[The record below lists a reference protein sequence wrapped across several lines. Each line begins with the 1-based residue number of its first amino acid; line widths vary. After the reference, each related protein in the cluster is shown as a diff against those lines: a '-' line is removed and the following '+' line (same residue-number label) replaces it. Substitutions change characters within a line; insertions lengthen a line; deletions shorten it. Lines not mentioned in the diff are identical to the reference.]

1 MYAQYTV
8 KKFFDASSTCQYK
21 YFIFANKISI
31 SKNILFA
38 QTVPSSIEG
47 IQLCGKKTL

>member
-1 MYAQYTV
+1 MPHQL
-8 KKFFDASSTCQYK
+8 ASTNVSFLQT
-21 YFIFANKISI
+21 KISI

-47 IQLCGKKTL
+47 VQLCGKKTL